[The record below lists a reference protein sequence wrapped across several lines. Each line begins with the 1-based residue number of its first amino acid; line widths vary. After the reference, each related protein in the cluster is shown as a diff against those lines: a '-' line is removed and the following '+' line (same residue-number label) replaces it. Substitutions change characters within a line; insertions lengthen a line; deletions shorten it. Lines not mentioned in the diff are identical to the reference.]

1 MARRRHLIQTA
12 RRLTGLA
19 RRNVLT
25 VARKPALNG
34 SVITLKTADKR
45 MGKTPRG
52 GLYLSFTGKDA
63 KRMRETATM
72 LSMSPEKIV
81 KNALSLE
88 MQKRQ
93 LGVKLLRSWMAKRS
107 ERR

>member
-1 MARRRHLIQTA
+1 
-12 RRLTGLA
+12 
-19 RRNVLT
+19 
-25 VARKPALNG
+25 LNR

-63 KRMRETATM
+63 KRMRESATM

-88 MQKRQ
+88 RCKKTAARP
-93 LGVKLLRSWMAKRS
+93 
-107 ERR
+107 

>member
-1 MARRRHLIQTA
+1 
-12 RRLTGLA
+12 
-19 RRNVLT
+19 
-25 VARKPALNG
+25 LNG

-45 MGKTPRG
+45 MGKTPKG
-52 GLYLSFTGKDA
+52 GRYLSFTGKDA

-93 LGVKLLRSWMAKRS
+93 LGLKLLRSWMAKRS

>member
-1 MARRRHLIQTA
+1 
-12 RRLTGLA
+12 
-19 RRNVLT
+19 
-25 VARKPALNG
+25 
-34 SVITLKTADKR
+34 

-63 KRMRETATM
+63 KRMRESATM

-88 MQKRQ
+88 RCKKTAARP
-93 LGVKLLRSWMAKRS
+93 
-107 ERR
+107 

>member
-1 MARRRHLIQTA
+1 NRFGSAKCID
-12 RRLTGLA
+12 
-19 RRNVLT
+19 
-25 VARKPALNG
+25 VARKPALDG

-52 GLYLSFTGKDA
+52 GLYLSLTGKDA

-72 LSMSPEKIV
+72 LSMSPEKIMR
-81 KNALSLE
+81 NALSLE

-93 LGVKLLRSWMAKRS
+93 LGLKLLRSGMPAPDSRQ
-107 ERR
+107 RCVATRAGRHL